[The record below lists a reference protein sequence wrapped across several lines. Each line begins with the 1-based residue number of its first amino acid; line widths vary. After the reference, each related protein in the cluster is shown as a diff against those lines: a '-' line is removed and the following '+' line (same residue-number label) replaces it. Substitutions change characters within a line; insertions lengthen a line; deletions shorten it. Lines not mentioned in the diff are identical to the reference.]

1 MVALTRRT
9 ALTSMAA
16 GIIGIGS
23 SVLLPRLARAKGNIA
38 SGPVRLP
45 ELKIDTVHLK
55 YSQAAYKLETG
66 KYYFWT
72 VSCDGEEE
80 DVGFAAPELF
90 ANSWINQ
97 IVAGDIDIHTS
108 TFNEIEFDDAASFQ
122 IQFVPLRPGRF
133 DFYSPGFE
141 THGLK
146 GQVTVD

>member
-1 MVALTRRT
+1 MVALSRRATLT
-9 ALTSMAA
+9 ALAT
-16 GIIGIGS
+16 GVLGS
-23 SVLLPRLARAKGNIA
+23 GWSVLFPRFALAKGNLA
-38 SGPVRLP
+38 SSPVRLP
-45 ELKIDTVHLK
+45 ELKIDTVNLK
-55 YSQAAYKLETG
+55 YSQTAYALETG

-97 IVAGDIDIHTS
+97 IVADDVDIRTS
-108 TFNEIEFDDAASFQ
+108 TFSEIVFDDEASFQ

-133 DFYSPGFE
+133 AFYSPGFE
-141 THGLK
+141 SHGLK